1 MIITKSRRAALKK
14 GDIIIVAAAVLLA
27 IVLWLAVLIWSS
39 GMGTHELIAEIY
51 MDGQLAHTI
60 TLTGEEQELR
70 LESAAGYNV
79 LQFGPQGARM
89 LEADCQNQDCVRVGL
104 QNRPGGVIACL
115 PHRLLI
121 CLSGGRGAEFDAIT
135 R

>member
-1 MIITKSRRAALKK
+1 MSKPAALKR
-14 GDIIIVAAAVLLA
+14 GDIIIVITAMLLVILLWMAVSAWRISL
-27 IVLWLAVLIWSS
+27 
-39 GMGTHELIAEIY
+39 GTQGQIMEIY
-51 MDGQLAHTI
+51 MDGQLTHTI

-79 LQFGPQGARM
+79 LQFGPQGVRM
-89 LEADCQNQDCVRVGL
+89 LEADCRNQDCVRVGL
-104 QNRPGGVIACL
+104 QNLPGSVISCL

-121 CLSGGRGAEFDAIT
+121 CLSGGREANFDAIT